1 MLLELHTTLQR
12 LLYERGQIDPREVD
26 ITFEAPTKERIER
39 LTRPTLNLFL
49 FDVQENTDLR
59 QSSFQNTKQN
69 GRIERHMLL
78 RRFDLRYMVS
88 ALTTSVE
95 DEHALLWRALLTLV
109 QHPVIPRELLGG
121 ELRAIEPPLST
132 RMMQTT
138 EGQNQFSL
146 WTALGA
152 QPRPALYY
160 IVTAPVDMHMTI
172 DAPLVL
178 TRTARYGHRH
188 GEKSAPES
196 GIQVGGV
203 VCNPAGEP
211 LAGIR
216 VALEGSA
223 LESQTNTEGRF
234 VLRGVSSGGVRLRV
248 TRADGSHKIVP
259 VQVPESLPGAAPQ
272 PESSYDIVLEPA
284 AQ

>member
-12 LLYERGQIDPREVD
+12 LLYERGQIDPRDID
-26 ITFEAPTKERIER
+26 ITFEAPTRERIER
-39 LTRPTLNLFL
+39 LAKPTLNLFL

-59 QSSFQNTKQN
+59 QSSFQNSKQN
-69 GRIERHMLL
+69 GRVERRMLL

-109 QHPVIPRELLGG
+109 QHPVIPGELLS
-121 ELRAIEPPLST
+121 EEMRALEPPLST
-132 RMMQTT
+132 RVMQTT

-146 WTALGA
+146 WTALGV
-152 QPRPALYY
+152 QPHPALYY
-160 IVTAPVDMHMTI
+160 IVTTPVDMHMVI
-172 DAPLVL
+172 DAPLIL
-178 TRTARYGHRH
+178 TRTARYGRIH
-188 GEKSAPES
+188 GETSAIES
-196 GIQVGGV
+196 DIQIGGMV
-203 VCNPAGEP
+203 RSTAGEP
-211 LAGIR
+211 LTGIR

-223 LESQTNTEGRF
+223 LESQTNAEGRF
-234 VLRGVSSGGVRLRV
+234 TLRGVSPGNIHLRV

-259 VQVPESLPGAAPQ
+259 VQVPEPLPGAAPQ
-272 PESSYDIVLEPA
+272 LESSYDIVLETA